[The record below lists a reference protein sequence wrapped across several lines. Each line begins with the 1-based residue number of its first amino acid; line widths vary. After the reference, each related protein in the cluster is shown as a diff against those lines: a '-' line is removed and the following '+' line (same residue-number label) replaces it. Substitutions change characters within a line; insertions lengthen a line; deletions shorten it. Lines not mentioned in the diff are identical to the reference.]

1 MSQLAR
7 RDDRELAVT
16 PVNEQGPIEH
26 EKVMPSFDYRSMMLE
41 VMRRHSKSYFAQL
54 REMYELKLG
63 PGRVAPVEY
72 YYYGLYADTM
82 TPEAKRAFVGT
93 TLRAAIN
100 DLVLNKDLF
109 GLGTDKLT
117 FYAWIH
123 GLGLKTAHTQ
133 AVYHPER
140 CLSGATALGSAGV
153 LLDYLRDPS
162 NYPFFSK
169 PANLTASVGTASV
182 ERYHS
187 ADDTIEL
194 ADGRRFPATRF
205 VGEVERYFK
214 SGYLIQERLRP
225 HPDLAAIASPRLS
238 TVRVMVMNDGGAQIL
253 RASWRVPAGQT
264 HADTLWRGNMLAQID
279 VETGRVLR
287 VVQGRGLDCVTVEA
301 HPDTGARLLGAELPM
316 WREARELVLR
326 AAAAAPKLVLTGWD
340 VAITDEGPA
349 VIELEPDGG
358 DPAVTQLAS
367 GHGLLDGPYGAFVER
382 HRDKLKRKRA

>member
-7 RDDRELAVT
+7 RDDRELAV
-16 PVNEQGPIEH
+16 PAASEQGPIEH
-26 EKVMPSFDYRSMMLE
+26 AKAMPSFDYRAMMLE
-41 VMRRHSKSYFAQL
+41 VMRKHSKSYFAQL

-63 PGRVAPVEY
+63 PGRIAPVEY
-72 YYYGLYADTM
+72 YYYGLYADAM

-100 DLVLNKDLF
+100 DVVLNKELF
-109 GLGTDKLT
+109 GLGKDKLA
-117 FYAWIH
+117 FYAWMH
-123 GLGLKTAHTQ
+123 GLGLKTPCTR

-140 CLSGATALGSAGV
+140 SLSGAAALTSAGA
-153 LLDYLRDPS
+153 LLAYLRNPS

-182 ERYHS
+182 ERYHG
-187 ADDTIEL
+187 ADDSIEL

-214 SGYLIQERLRP
+214 AGYLIQERMRP
-225 HPDLAAIASPRLS
+225 HADLEALASPRLS
-238 TVRVMVMNDGGAQIL
+238 TVRMMVLNEGGAQLI

-264 HADTLWRGNMLAQID
+264 HADVLWRGNLLAQID
-279 VETGRVLR
+279 IETGRVLR
-287 VVQGRGLDCVTVEA
+287 VVQGRGLDCVVVDN
-301 HPDTGARLLGAELPM
+301 HPETGARLLGAELPM
-316 WREARELVLR
+316 WRDARALALR
-326 AAAAAPKLVLTGWD
+326 AAAAAPKLALTGWD

-349 VIELEPDGG
+349 IIELEPDGG

-367 GHGLLDGPYGAFVER
+367 GQGLLDGPYGAFVER
-382 HRDKLKRKRA
+382 HREKLKKKKP